1 MDHSH
6 RPHTPF
12 GLHML
17 GFTLPLLACRC
28 NRRSFRFNQHI
39 TKPQLMSWG
48 VWHPQGKR
56 PENTISVSSR
66 NHLEVLGLG
75 CATTTSIGRD
85 RRVFF
90 QTGRPVEALQKQ
102 VQHLTW
108 CCMCVPA
115 QQAADACAEAFMSP
129 HTMLPLQMPGSPKF
143 WQHAACPVLQAAV
156 LLRSR
161 SGARPAAPNRRC
173 RAEAGRQVS
182 CTVPNT

>member
-1 MDHSH
+1 MQ
-6 RPHTPF
+6 P
-12 GLHML
+12 
-17 GFTLPLLACRC
+17 PLLPV
-28 NRRSFRFNQHI
+28 NQHI